1 MTVRFMDVF
10 TEWASSYDDT
20 VTGQD
25 PEYKEVFRRYDE
37 ILETVAEKAISP
49 VAEFGAGTGNLT
61 QRLLARHEQ
70 VLAIEPSPEMRE
82 ILINKIPTLPVQD
95 GHFLSFEAEDSK
107 SFVSTYAFHHLT
119 DEEKGT
125 AVDLMATI
133 LPADGKIVYADTMFV
148 SEAARLET
156 IAEAKTQGF
165 DNLAEDLEREFY
177 PLIPVMEQIF
187 TSRGFDVT
195 FTQYN
200 HFVWLVEA
208 EKMGE

>member
-37 ILETVAEKAISP
+37 ILETVAEKAMSP

-70 VLAIEPSPEMRE
+70 VLAIEPSPEMRD
-82 ILINKIPTLPVQD
+82 ILINKIPALAVQD
-95 GHFLSFEAEDSK
+95 GHFLSFEAAEAK

-119 DEEKGT
+119 DEEKGQ
-125 AVDLMATI
+125 AVDLMAAI

-148 SEAARLET
+148 SETARLET

>member
-82 ILINKIPTLPVQD
+82 ILINKIPALSVQD
-95 GHFLSFEAEDSK
+95 GHFLSFEATEAK

-133 LPADGKIVYADTMFV
+133 LPEDGKIVYADTMFV
-148 SEAARLET
+148 SEAARLAT
-156 IAEAKTQGF
+156 IEEARNQGF

-187 TSRGFDVT
+187 ASRGFNVT